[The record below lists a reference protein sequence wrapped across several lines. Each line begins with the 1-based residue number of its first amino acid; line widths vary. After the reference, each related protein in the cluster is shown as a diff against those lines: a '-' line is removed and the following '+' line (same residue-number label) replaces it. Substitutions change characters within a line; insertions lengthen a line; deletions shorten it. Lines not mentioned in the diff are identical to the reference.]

1 MAFKKILLEGDAP
14 SFDTDIVHLQ
24 FYSPQLSNITKTN
37 PPNTFK
43 ILNVGTVP
51 LGLGTAALV
60 RMDEFTKIRLI
71 ANCAMTV
78 GQIGTTS
85 IDIFDQ
91 TDNLSL
97 VSLSFTDSII
107 QIREAVAPI
116 AITGIKRLY
125 ARLWSTVYSNDI
137 ETGEIIVQLEK

>member
-14 SFDTDIVHLQ
+14 SFDTDKIHLR
-24 FYSPQLSNITKTN
+24 FYSPQLSNVTKTD
-37 PPNTFK
+37 PPVTFK

-51 LGLGTAALV
+51 RGLGTAGLV
-60 RMDEFTKIRLI
+60 KMDGFTKIRLI
-71 ANCAMTV
+71 VNCAMTV
-78 GQIGTTS
+78 GQSGVSS
-85 IDIFDQ
+85 IDIFNQ

-97 VSLSFTDSII
+97 VSLNFTDSII
-107 QIREAVAPI
+107 QIREAVATI

-137 ETGEIIVQLEK
+137 ETGEIVCQLEK

>member
-1 MAFKKILLEGDAP
+1 
-14 SFDTDIVHLQ
+14 
-24 FYSPQLSNITKTN
+24 
-37 PPNTFK
+37 
-43 ILNVGTVP
+43 
-51 LGLGTAALV
+51 
-60 RMDEFTKIRLI
+60 
-71 ANCAMTV
+71 MTV

-85 IDIFDQ
+85 IDIFNQ

-116 AITGIKRLY
+116 AIVGIKRLY

-137 ETGEIIVQLEK
+137 ETGEIIAQLEK